1 MTLLTPEELEKA
13 QALQVQNILA
23 KQKKGHTLTARE
35 ERLLSMAAGSAE
47 TGGNYVRT
55 QEDLANRLGCTR
67 KTVSN
72 VMREYP
78 DHPPTKADG
87 RYDVQA
93 WQEFF
98 REHGIKEG
106 DDEPQS
112 VKDWKARE
120 IELKCERLEI
130 ENGKRAGKLLDAA
143 EVEAGISSLMS
154 AVRQALNNVEGSLA
168 ERVLHLKDY
177 HEAKEIIR
185 EELNGAYRI
194 LQRCDYLEA
203 IKAGEVVSDPD
214 PPADSITDDGEEA
227 PTKSTLP
234 TKGRPRGRRKKAAA

>member
-23 KQKKGHTLTARE
+23 KQQKGHTLTARE

-47 TGGNYVRT
+47 TTSNYVRT

-78 DHPPTKADG
+78 GHPPTKADG
-87 RYDVQA
+87 RYDVAA

-112 VKDWKARE
+112 VKDWKARQ
-120 IELKCERLEI
+120 LQLQCERLEI

-168 ERVLHLKDY
+168 ERVLHLADY